1 MRGSPEDERRVG
13 AMVFIMIVVA
23 VLAALATAAVLAEWR
38 RMDAKMVMC
47 IARAQRKYIEE
58 HALRPTDAE
67 LHARAMAEVEE
78 MRKKGELP

>member
-1 MRGSPEDERRVG
+1 
-13 AMVFIMIVVA
+13 MVLTMIVVA

-38 RMDAKMVMC
+38 RRDAKLVMC

-58 HALRPTDAE
+58 HALRMPDAE

-78 MRKKGELP
+78 MWRRTAT